1 MVDILDRVA
10 TVVEA
15 AVRESSAEWGSVGG
29 RVFYHEL
36 PGSSRCLKD
45 SFISRTCLH
54 CGSLRLCVYMWL
66 SVSICLPVVFC
77 FYACLAVHMTLSLFA
92 YLIEMQK

>member
-15 AVRESSAEWGSVGG
+15 AVRESSAVWGTVGG

-45 SFISRTCLH
+45 SFISRIPVYIVALCV
-54 CGSLRLCVYMWL
+54 CVYMWL
-66 SVSICLPVVFC
+66 SVSICLPVVFS